1 MPIEIQ
7 RTAIVRGAVEMAIS
21 DAAAREDATEWLEFS
36 LRVEPYPRD
45 SQSVAM
51 VRLAALYR
59 ALLVVHDEMER
70 LAEPLRPSADNRPPE
85 ERTPSAANRGNKASC
100 WKGPLGAAHQL
111 ATAGSVRVVRVLS
124 LSSPYPDG
132 ERCRCRLRP
141 SVRSGSSGS
150 LCIPRIPPPTKIARD
165 HDNPD
170 DPDGC
175 SPYQQEIPSGSL
187 RPP

>member
-85 ERTPSAANRGNKASC
+85 ERVLLQRIEVTKLPAGRGLSA
-100 WKGPLGAAHQL
+100 
-111 ATAGSVRVVRVLS
+111 
-124 LSSPYPDG
+124 
-132 ERCRCRLRP
+132 LRI
-141 SVRSGSSGS
+141 S
-150 LCIPRIPPPTKIARD
+150 
-165 HDNPD
+165 
-170 DPDGC
+170 
-175 SPYQQEIPSGSL
+175 
-187 RPP
+187 